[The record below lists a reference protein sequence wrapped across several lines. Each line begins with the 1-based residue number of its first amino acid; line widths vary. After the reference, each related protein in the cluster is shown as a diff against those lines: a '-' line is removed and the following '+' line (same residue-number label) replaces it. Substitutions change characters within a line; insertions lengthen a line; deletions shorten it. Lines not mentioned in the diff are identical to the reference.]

1 MSDEVDDIA
10 MDDMSDNYV
19 KEKSKY
25 LLSNGFDERTL
36 RMFKQELRGT
46 RMTASSRR
54 WNFIDKREKKFGKCD
69 VEYIHKNTKKLNK
82 LA

>member
-1 MSDEVDDIA
+1 MSDEVDDIV

-36 RMFKQELRGT
+36 RMFNSEAPEWPHLQGEGT
-46 RMTASSRR
+46 
-54 WNFIDKREKKFGKCD
+54 
-69 VEYIHKNTKKLNK
+69 L
-82 LA
+82 